1 MFQET
6 IREFNYN
13 LRARFVDNMWVLER
27 KFGFFWFRI
36 KDDRGRDSFSAISDA
51 VIALSRIANKYGRE

>member
-6 IREFNYN
+6 KREFNYN
-13 LRARFVDNMWVLER
+13 LRTRLLNSRWVLER
-27 KFGFFWFRI
+27 KFGPVWFKI

-51 VIALSRIANKYGRE
+51 VIALSRIANKGRL